1 MGRKKTRRSNGEGSV
16 FKTNDGLWKGEYQIG
31 TDPFTGA
38 PKKKYFQGKTQRE
51 VLQQIKAVQMKESL
65 GISLEDEKMRYSKWL
80 ETWFHEYHARS
91 VAPKTAADN
100 YRLINDYIKPRLG
113 KKRIGAISTHDV
125 QMFINE
131 LSRNGKVR
139 GKGGLSYNSIR
150 LILNIVR
157 TSLSQAVI
165 NHTYATRL
173 AEAGIHPK
181 IIQMLLGHS
190 SIQMQAIYTHATIQ
204 SLRNAVQEVSQKIE
218 NDPPVKEGQ

>member
-1 MGRKKTRRSNGEGSV
+1 LGRKKTRRSNGEGSV

-190 SIQMQAIYTHATIQ
+190 SIQ
-204 SLRNAVQEVSQKIE
+204 
-218 NDPPVKEGQ
+218 D

>member
-1 MGRKKTRRSNGEGSV
+1 
-16 FKTNDGLWKGEYQIG
+16 
-31 TDPFTGA
+31 
-38 PKKKYFQGKTQRE
+38 
-51 VLQQIKAVQMKESL
+51 
-65 GISLEDEKMRYSKWL
+65 MRYSKWL

-173 AEAGIHPK
+173 AEAVSTRRSYRCYLVIRRSRCKLSIP
-181 IIQMLLGHS
+181 MLPF
-190 SIQMQAIYTHATIQ
+190 
-204 SLRNAVQEVSQKIE
+204 N
-218 NDPPVKEGQ
+218 P